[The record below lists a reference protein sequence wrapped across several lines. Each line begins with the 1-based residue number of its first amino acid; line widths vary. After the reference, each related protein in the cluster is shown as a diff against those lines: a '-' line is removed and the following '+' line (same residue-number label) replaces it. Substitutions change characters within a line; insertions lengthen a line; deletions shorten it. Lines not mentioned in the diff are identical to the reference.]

1 MWGWKS
7 SVRGRAAALA
17 LLMMALSTALLSGVP
32 SAAIAQQAASAPLP
46 AWLAGAWREV
56 KGDRWTEE
64 YWTPPRG
71 GIMIGAGRS
80 GRGEVLSSWEATRI
94 QIGKD
99 GSIAFHASPE
109 GGAAVAFPMV
119 SQGANEVTFAN
130 PAHDY
135 PQRIRYWREGAVLH
149 AETALMDGSKAMRW
163 AYRAMGR

>member
-1 MWGWKS
+1 MQ
-7 SVRGRAAALA
+7 GRIAALA
-17 LLMMALSTALLSGVP
+17 PLMMVLSTTLLSAAP
-32 SAAIAQQAASAPLP
+32 SAAIAQQAASGHLP
-46 AWLAGAWREV
+46 PWLAGAWQEI

-80 GRGEVLSSWEATRI
+80 GRGEALSSWEATRI

-109 GGAAVAFPMV
+109 GGASVAFPMV

-130 PAHDY
+130 PGHDY
-135 PQRIRYWREGAVLH
+135 PQRIRYWREGATLH

-163 AYRAMGR
+163 SYKAMGR